1 MYSRPGTQRFALL
14 VDGLPLAFGPPP
26 PRRPSTLRRDPTK
39 PAADPADD
47 AFPLP
52 LQETCALIL
61 RHAATALGLR
71 ADTDYRL
78 GAIHVHLRSHQHYRA
93 IEALRVARAAALATR
108 LQCAARRKTACKDVA
123 VRRRLAASA
132 RRRAA
137 DAAAYY
143 AWGVGLLQ
151 RVLRGHRVR
160 RLVRAAWPLLMAV
173 VPSVDSHVCVSP
185 YPRPEASYHGL
196 DRLLLDADRPY
207 DDGNERDGDGD
218 GNGGV
223 PEHVNPL
230 ARHRHRVALL
240 MARGHRDTV
249 RALVRTPM

>member
-1 MYSRPGTQRFALL
+1 M
-14 VDGLPLAFGPPP
+14 PLAFGPPP
-26 PRRPSTLRRDPTK
+26 PRRPTIPHRDPSR

-52 LQETCALIL
+52 LHETCALIL

-71 ADTDYRL
+71 ADVDYTL
-78 GAIHVHLRSHQHYRA
+78 GPTHVHFRAHPHYRA
-93 IEALRVARAAALATR
+93 VEALRVARAAALATR
-108 LQCAARRKTACKDVA
+108 LQGAARRNTACRDVA

-143 AWGVGLLQ
+143 AWGVGVLQ

-173 VPSVDSHVCVSP
+173 VPSVASHVCVSP
-185 YPRPEASYHGL
+185 FPRPQATYHGL
-196 DRLLLDADRPY
+196 DRLLLDVDRP
-207 DDGNERDGDGD
+207 DDGNEGD

-223 PEHVNPL
+223 PEHVNAL
-230 ARHRHRVALL
+230 ARHRHRVARQ

-249 RALVRTPM
+249 RALVRTYLSLSRPLSILI